1 MELKDKVMEDIKAAM
16 RNKEK
21 EKLTALRDVKAAIL
35 LKETE
40 KGDKKI
46 SEEEETKLIQKLVKQ
61 RKESADV
68 YKQQDRDDLA
78 DKELFEASVIEKY
91 LPEQI
96 SDDKLEEII
105 KNIINETG
113 AESMKDM
120 GKVMGI
126 ANKKLSG
133 RAEGKIIADKV
144 KSLLS

>member
-46 SEEEETKLIQKLVKQ
+46 TEEEETKLIQKLVKQ

-133 RAEGKIIADKV
+133 RAEGKIIANKV